1 MSQSWKLLCK
11 FIIAGDPSVGKSS
24 LLVRLT
30 EDRFI
35 LDQTATIGV
44 EYGSHIIPLENGET
58 IKIQVWDTAG
68 SEQFRSVSTTV
79 TQIMAQS
86 TQPYRSSSRH
96 NPDGTVMSQRYLIL
110 HLGCSWNVR
119 PGC

>member
-68 SEQFRSVSTTV
+68 SEQFRSVSTK
-79 TQIMAQS
+79 S
-86 TQPYRSSSRH
+86 HRPWL
-96 NPDGTVMSQRYLIL
+96 NPLSPIGV
-110 HLGCSWNVR
+110 HLDTIQMEQ
-119 PGC
+119 